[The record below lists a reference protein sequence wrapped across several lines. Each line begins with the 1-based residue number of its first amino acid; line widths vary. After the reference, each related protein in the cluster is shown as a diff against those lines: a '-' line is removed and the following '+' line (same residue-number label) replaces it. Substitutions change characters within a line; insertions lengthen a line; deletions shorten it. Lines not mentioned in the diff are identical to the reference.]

1 LGKPVYKERETG
13 RGQNHGDVSSSNLMR
28 CTRKPL
34 TSWRAIMSQEM
45 SRNLS
50 GSPRVEMVNIT
61 KTYGSNRSLRGVNLS
76 LAPGEVL
83 GLVGDNGAGKSTL
96 TKILAGAVVPTGG
109 TLRIDGQDV
118 NFANPSDARRCHI
131 EMVYQDLS
139 LCDTVN
145 VAGNLFMGREPQTRV
160 LGIPF
165 LDEKK
170 MHEEARE
177 MLQGLGISIPDTRLL
192 VRNLSGG
199 QRQAIAIARA
209 AAFNPKVL
217 IMDEPTA
224 ALAVAEVEAVLELIR
239 RVSARGVSVILITH
253 RLQDLFLVCDRIMVM
268 YEGTN
273 VADRQISETSLS
285 DIVNLIV
292 GEKFEAHSARSAV
305 H

>member
-1 LGKPVYKERETG
+1 MQQPQT
-13 RGQNHGDVSSSNLMR
+13 
-28 CTRKPL
+28 TP
-34 TSWRAIMSQEM
+34 
-45 SRNLS
+45 
-50 GSPRVEMVNIT
+50 PRVEMINIT
-61 KTYGSNRSLRGVNLS
+61 KTYGSIRSLRGVNLE

-96 TKILAGAVVPTGG
+96 TKVLSGAVIPSSG
-109 TLRIDGQDV
+109 TIRIDGEQQQ
-118 NFANPSDARRCHI
+118 FTNPADSRRCHI

-139 LCDTVN
+139 LCDTVD
-145 VAGNLFMGREPQTRV
+145 VAGNLFMGREPMKSL

-165 LDEKK
+165 LDEAR
-170 MHEEARE
+170 MHADARE
-177 MLQGLGISIPDTRLL
+177 MLKGLGISIPDTRLL

-199 QRQAIAIARA
+199 Q
-209 AAFNPKVL
+209 KVL

-273 VADRQISETSLS
+273 VADRRVSDTSLS

-292 GEKFEAHSARSAV
+292 GEKFTARSAAA